1 MVDFVDFVIECLQA
15 GVYLEL
21 RLEAWPVEWYTSTHQ
36 LANTYVLTMLREIGA
51 PQSTSGLRACA
62 HASYPLTR
70 QVKPQGT
77 VLSGRS
83 IVACLWPYLQWL
95 KTKNHG
101 WIGGLRGWNSALECG
116 PQVWAPGFSCFLW
129 FPFTFQDVKLATHTY
144 VNSKVISEQ
153 WTTFD
158 DIIMQVVFTYVAIV
172 QYDAG
177 PFDPQVFVNCRV
189 QGQA

>member
-15 GVYLEL
+15 GVYLEP

-70 QVKPQGT
+70 QVKPQDM

-83 IVACLWPYLQWL
+83 IVARLWPYLQWL

-101 WIGGLRGWNSALECG
+101 WIGGSRGCNSALECG
-116 PQVWAPGFSCFLW
+116 PQVWALGFSCYSMVAIHL
-129 FPFTFQDVKLATHTY
+129 PRCEAS
-144 VNSKVISEQ
+144 NSYICEQ
-153 WTTFD
+153 QNHFRAIDSVWWHHYASGL
-158 DIIMQVVFTYVAIV
+158 YVAIV